1 MLSISIV
8 PEISRPGGPVMIVV
22 QCYGD
27 NRRRY
32 RTGAPR
38 KVVHLLPYSAFRIN
52 EYPERASTNRES
64 PPLTSGELCS
74 HRAEPLASIAS

>member
-8 PEISRPGGPVMIVV
+8 PEISRLGGPISIGV

-32 RTGAPR
+32 RTGHSR
-38 KVVHLLPYSAFRIN
+38 KVVHLLTYSAFRIN
-52 EYPERASTNRES
+52 GYPDRVRTNPR
-64 PPLTSGELCS
+64 TAIGTGG
-74 HRAEPLASIAS
+74 

>member
-8 PEISRPGGPVMIVV
+8 PEISRLGGPVTIVV

-52 EYPERASTNRES
+52 EYPE
-64 PPLTSGELCS
+64 
-74 HRAEPLASIAS
+74 

>member
-8 PEISRPGGPVMIVV
+8 PEISRPGGPVMIAV

-52 EYPERASTNRES
+52 EYPE
-64 PPLTSGELCS
+64 
-74 HRAEPLASIAS
+74 

>member
-8 PEISRPGGPVMIVV
+8 PEISHLGGPIMIGV

-32 RTGAPR
+32 RTGHSR
-38 KVVHLLPYSAFRIN
+38 KVVRLLTYSAFRIN
-52 EYPERASTNRES
+52 GYPDGVRTNRRTVAST
-64 PPLTSGELCS
+64 T
-74 HRAEPLASIAS
+74 A